1 MTWEYNKTNF
11 DRNLAVVIGIDRYE
25 NHPHIHR
32 LRTPVNDARAL
43 ADLLETEYGYNK
55 DKKGVPLFDKKVLRL
70 FDEAATLTG
79 LQTLLNDTLPNQ
91 LKPTKGDRLIFYFA
105 GHGIPRNSEDGPKGY
120 LVPQDADWQKEGS
133 FLAMSE
139 VYEALSKLECHH
151 LLVIL
156 DCCFAGTFRWAGR
169 RKIIPILE
177 TVRREHYDRFIRYP
191 AWQVITSAAHDQEA
205 LDVAKLAEDKRGA
218 IPDEKQELHS
228 PFSLA
233 LLSGLRENKADLI
246 PDGVITAHELYVYLE
261 QQVSKLSGDRQKP
274 GIYPMRLEY
283 DRGEFVFTKP
293 GFTSEQL
300 KPAPL
305 LNQSNNPYRGL
316 TSFDEKHA
324 NFFFGRKIL
333 VEELQHRL
341 SQANRFFTVVLGASG
356 SGKSSLVKAGLIPE
370 LRQESKWYI
379 LDPIRPDR
387 YPFTAL
393 ARAILPIAQPEL
405 IEQLS
410 QVSFLDEVFK
420 SQEES
425 GQDKGDESTDT
436 AFVKLAESWNSAK
449 PEAQL
454 LVIEDYFKQLQDLCR
469 NSQQE
474 EQLSQLYRAIFE
486 QLESLSNRLQNEP
499 QHLTRVIR
507 KWSETHPNAKL
518 LLTIDQ
524 FEELIT
530 MSQESQTETHGG
542 DRQKSDSRNE
552 TVGERAAEPQPW
564 LPFLHVLREAI
575 VECPQQLHIVL
586 TLRSDFEPR
595 FLSSP
600 LSAYWKDAR
609 FPVRAMNLDELRQAI
624 EGPALKQALYFEPP
638 ELVGKLIDEV
648 GQMPGALPLL
658 SFTLSELYIKLHD
671 RWAKDNATD
680 RALRIKDYEELG
692 GVAGALTRRATEEYD
707 NLVGEFGE
715 ESGKAYQATMRRVML
730 RMVAIEGGGVARRR
744 VPESELAY
752 SDAEESKRVEYVVDR
767 LVEARL
773 LVKGQEAGTVY
784 VEPAHDFLVRG
795 WDELQKWIKN
805 QQDDLAL
812 QQRLTVAANDWRNQ
826 RQQEK
831 EDKTLLSILKQAE
844 TFLICKVQDWQLD
857 RERRK
862 QRKAE
867 SSKRSREKS
876 VQYLWDDDPRL
887 EQLKRILIGNNWF
900 NRTEDSFVR
909 ESLIEQRRN
918 SYRLIEIV
926 TAVGVGLVGLTIA
939 ALYQAEISSL
949 REKAAR
955 AQLSLSSG
963 SPMDGLILAIQAV
976 GESQDRLRYVLP
988 QLQPILPEVINSVRE
1003 RNILRGHQGWVI
1015 SVAVSRDGKYIAT
1028 GSEDS
1033 TVRVWSIKG
1042 ELLQILKGHRDR
1054 VNSVAISSNGK
1065 YIASGSAD
1073 ATVRLWSIAGKLLKS
1088 LQLKDR
1094 VNSVSFSPSSD
1105 RIMTGSSD
1113 GTVQLWSTE
1122 GQLLRTFRGSQESI
1136 RSIAFSSDGKYI
1148 VSGSTDSTVRLWTV
1162 EGQLLKI
1169 FRGHKYWV
1177 LSVNFSPNGRYII
1190 SAGQDRNLRLWS
1202 VENGLLATKQH
1213 EAGVTSVSFS
1223 EDGEYIVS
1231 SSFDNSSRL
1240 WTIENE
1246 SDLVE
1251 LAAFRGHKG
1260 EVNSVALTP
1269 DNKLLVSG
1277 GRDQTVRVW
1286 SREGQSSQLLKKT
1299 EDDPGI
1305 VTSVAFSPDGKY
1317 IAGGNKNSTIGIWT
1331 VQDKA
1336 LRVLKG
1342 HKDLVYSVTFSPNSE
1357 YIISGSRDNTIR
1369 VWSIKGKLLNT
1380 LRQPDKVI
1388 SVAISPDGKYIASGS
1403 ADSTIRLWSM
1413 KGSQAKLLSTFN
1425 GHEKPVYSVA
1435 FSPDS
1440 KYIVSGGEDSTVR
1453 LWSVAGQLLNIIK
1466 GHEGRVSSVAFSPD
1480 GQYIA
1485 SSGIDSTVQLWSLK
1499 GERLNTLTGHQ
1510 GPVYS
1515 VAFSVDG
1522 QHIVSGGRDGTVRL
1536 WSFKAGQVNNSQLIA
1551 VFKGHFGEVQ
1561 SVVFSPDSKYI
1572 ASGGQANELRLWFQT
1587 DWRDWLQVACDN
1599 LQAHP
1604 IFKDP
1609 QGVTRDA
1616 KNTCVRHIR

>member
-1 MTWEYNKTNF
+1 MTWEYKKTNF

-25 NHPHIHR
+25 NHPQIHR
-32 LRTPVNDARAL
+32 LRTPVNDAKAL
-43 ADLLETEYGYNK
+43 ADLLETEYEYKPEN
-55 DKKGVPLFDKKVLRL
+55 VVRL
-70 FDEAATLTG
+70 LDEAATLTG

-218 IPDEKQELHS
+218 IPDDKQELHS
-228 PFSLA
+228 PFALA
-233 LLSGLRENKADLI
+233 LLSGLRENKADMI
-246 PDGVITAHELYVYLE
+246 PDGVITAHELYVYLD
-261 QQVSKLSGDRQKP
+261 QQVSQLSGSRQKP

-305 LNQSNNPYRGL
+305 LNESNNPYRGL
-316 TSFDEKHA
+316 ASFDEKHA

-341 SQANRFFTVVLGASG
+341 SQANRSLTVVLGVSG

-387 YPFTAL
+387 SPFTAL

-420 SQEES
+420 PKEES
-425 GQDKGDESTDT
+425 GQDKGDESTN
-436 AFVKLAESWNSAK
+436 AVFVKLAEFWNSAT
-449 PEAQL
+449 PEAKL
-454 LVIEDYFKQLQDLCR
+454 LVIEDYFKQLLAFCR

-486 QLESLSNRLQNEP
+486 KLESLSNRLQEEP

-507 KWSETHPNAKL
+507 KWSETHPDAKL

-542 DRQKSDSRNE
+542 DRQQSD
-552 TVGERAAEPQPW
+552 RAAESQPW
-564 LPFLHVLREAI
+564 LPFLQVLLEAI

-609 FPVRAMNLDELRQAI
+609 FPMRAMNLDELRQAI

-658 SFTLSELYIKLHD
+658 SFTLSELYIKLYD
-671 RWAKDNATD
+671 RWTKDNATD

-692 GVAGALTRRATEEYD
+692 GVTGALTRRATQEYEALD
-707 NLVGEFGE
+707 E
-715 ESGKAYQATMRRVML
+715 KHRATMRRMTL

-844 TFLICKVQDWQLD
+844 TFFICKVQDWRLD

-862 QRKAE
+862 QRKAK
-867 SSKRSREKS
+867 SSKRSRENS

-926 TAVGVGLVGLTIA
+926 TGVGLGLVGLTIA
-939 ALYQAEISSL
+939 ALYQAEVSSL
-949 REKAAR
+949 GEKAAK
-955 AQLSLSSG
+955 AQLSLGSG
-963 SPMDGLILAIQAV
+963 SPMDGLILAIQAT
-976 GESQDRLRYVLP
+976 GESQDRLKQVLP
-988 QLQPILPEVINSVRE
+988 QLQTVLPEAIHTVRE
-1003 RNILRGHQGWVI
+1003 RNILQEHQGWVI
-1015 SVAVSRDGKYIAT
+1015 SVAVSPSGKYIAT
-1028 GSEDS
+1028 GSEDN
-1033 TVRVWSIKG
+1033 TARLWSIEGKLLNTFKG
-1042 ELLQILKGHRDR
+1042 YQGW
-1054 VNSVAISSNGK
+1054 VNSVAFSPDSK
-1065 YIASGSAD
+1065 YIATGSQD
-1073 ATVRLWSIAGKLLKS
+1073 NTVRLWSIEGKLLK
-1088 LQLKDR
+1088 
-1094 VNSVSFSPSSD
+1094 
-1105 RIMTGSSD
+1105 
-1113 GTVQLWSTE
+1113 
-1122 GQLLRTFRGSQESI
+1122 TFKNHQ
-1136 RSIAFSSDGKYI
+1136 K
-1148 VSGSTDSTVRLWTV
+1148 
-1162 EGQLLKI
+1162 
-1169 FRGHKYWV
+1169 
-1177 LSVNFSPNGRYII
+1177 
-1190 SAGQDRNLRLWS
+1190 
-1202 VENGLLATKQH
+1202 
-1213 EAGVTSVSFS
+1213 GV
-1223 EDGEYIVS
+1223 Y
-1231 SSFDNSSRL
+1231 
-1240 WTIENE
+1240 
-1246 SDLVE
+1246 
-1251 LAAFRGHKG
+1251 
-1260 EVNSVALTP
+1260 
-1269 DNKLLVSG
+1269 
-1277 GRDQTVRVW
+1277 
-1286 SREGQSSQLLKKT
+1286 
-1299 EDDPGI
+1299 
-1305 VTSVAFSPDGKY
+1305 SVAFSPDGKY
-1317 IAGGNKNSTIGIWT
+1317 IATGS
-1331 VQDKA
+1331 QDNTMRLWSIEGK
-1336 LRVLKG
+1336 LLKTFKG
-1342 HKDLVYSVTFSPNSE
+1342 HQKGVYSVAFSPDGKYIVSASFDSTVRIWSIEGQLLNTLQGHQGAVLSVTFSASGR
-1357 YIISGSRDNTIR
+1357 YIISGGTDRTVRLWTREGKLLDTRHDHEDQVASVTFSRDGKYIVSSSFDNSIRLWYIRNGSELVELAALRGHQGEVISTAITPDSKFIVSGGRDQTAR
-1369 VWSIKGKLLNT
+1369 VWSINGQLNKLLKNPEDDPGKI
-1380 LRQPDKVI
+1380 L
-1388 SVAISPDGKYIASGS
+1388 SLAFSPDGKYIASGNYN
-1403 ADSTIRLWSM
+1403 STIRLWTLQGDSLPLLQGH
-1413 KGSQAKLLSTFN
+1413 KGYISSVAFSPNGKYVISGSWDNTIRVWSIQDGWITTLKQPDKVLSVAFSPDGKYIISGSADNNVYLWSLERNQGKLLSIFKGHKLPVNSVAYSPN
-1425 GHEKPVYSVA
+1425 GQYIVSGSDDNTVRLWSVEGKLLKILEGHSARINSVAFSPDSRYIVSGSIDSTIRSWSIKGELLNTLRGHRGWVYSVA
-1435 FSPDS
+1435 FSPDG
-1440 KYIVSGGEDSTVR
+1440 KQIVSGGQDE
-1453 LWSVAGQLLNIIK
+1453 
-1466 GHEGRVSSVAFSPD
+1466 
-1480 GQYIA
+1480 
-1485 SSGIDSTVQLWSLK
+1485 TVQLWSFDGHKQNKNELQAVLK
-1499 GERLNTLTGHQ
+1499 GHLGE
-1510 GPVYS
+1510 VYS
-1515 VAFSVDG
+1515 VAFSPNG
-1522 QHIVSGGRDGTVRL
+1522 KHIVSGSD
-1536 WSFKAGQVNNSQLIA
+1536 
-1551 VFKGHFGEVQ
+1551 
-1561 SVVFSPDSKYI
+1561 
-1572 ASGGQANELRLWFQT
+1572 ANELRLWSNHN
-1587 DWRDWLQVACDN
+1587 WRGWLQTACN
-1599 LQAHP
+1599 SLHTHP
-1604 IFKDP
+1604 IFKEP
-1609 QGVTRDA
+1609 KGIALEA
-1616 KNTCVRHIR
+1616 KNTCSRDAW

>member
-11 DRNLAVVIGIDRYE
+11 DRNLAVVIGIDSYK
-25 NHPHIHR
+25 NHPQIHR
-32 LRTPVNDARAL
+32 LRTPVNDAKAL
-43 ADLLETEYGYNK
+43 ADLLETQYEYKPEN
-55 DKKGVPLFDKKVLRL
+55 VIRL
-70 FDEAATLTG
+70 LDEAATLTG
-79 LQTLLNDTLPNQ
+79 LQTLLTYTLPNQ
-91 LKPTKGDRLIFYFA
+91 LKPTKYDRLIVYFA
-105 GHGIPRNSEDGPKGY
+105 GHGLPRNSQDGPKGY

-218 IPDEKQELHS
+218 VRDDKQELHS
-228 PFSLA
+228 PFALA
-233 LLSGLRENKADLI
+233 LLEGLRENKADLI
-246 PDGVITAHELYVYLE
+246 PDGVITAHELYVYLD
-261 QQVSKLSGDRQKP
+261 QQVSQLSGSRQKP

-305 LNQSNNPYRGL
+305 LNESNNPYRGL
-316 TSFDEKHA
+316 ASFDEKHA
-324 NFFFGRKIL
+324 RFFFGRKIL
-333 VEELQHRL
+333 VEELQRRL
-341 SQANRFFTVVLGASG
+341 CQPNRSLTVVLGPSG
-356 SGKSSLVKAGLIPE
+356 SGKSSLVKAGLIPD

-379 LDPIRPDR
+379 LDPMRPDR
-387 YPFTAL
+387 FPFTAL

-410 QVSFLDEVFK
+410 QVCFLDEVFK
-420 SQEES
+420 PKDKNNQDDSEEP
-425 GQDKGDESTDT
+425 TD
-436 AFVKLAESWNSAK
+436 AVFVKLAESWNSAT
-449 PEAQL
+449 PEAKL
-454 LVIEDYFKQLQDLCR
+454 LLIADYFQQLQKLCR
-469 NSQQE
+469 NSQEE

-486 QLESLSNRLQNEP
+486 KLESLSNRLQNEP
-499 QHLTRVIR
+499 QHLTSLIK
-507 KWSETHPNAKL
+507 KWSDSPPSAKL

-530 MSQESQTETHGG
+530 MSQDSQTETHGG
-542 DRQKSDSRNE
+542 DE
-552 TVGERAAEPQPW
+552 TPDERAAEAQPW
-564 LPFLHVLREAI
+564 VPFLQALREAI
-575 VECPQQLHIVL
+575 VQCSQQLHIVL

-600 LSAYWKDAR
+600 LSTYWKDAR

-671 RWAKDNATD
+671 RWTKDNATD

-707 NLVGEFGE
+707 NLVKKFGE
-715 ESGKAYQATMRRVML
+715 ESGKAHQATMRRVML
-730 RMVAIEGGGVARRR
+730 RMVTIEGGAVARRR
-744 VPESELAY
+744 VSESELAY
-752 SDAEESKRVEYVVDR
+752 SDAEESKRVEYVVNR

-826 RQQEK
+826 SQQEK
-831 EDKTLLSILKQAE
+831 EYKTLLSILKQAE
-844 TFLICKVQDWQLD
+844 TFFICKVQDWQLD

-955 AQLSLSSG
+955 AQVLLSSG

-976 GESQDRLRYVLP
+976 GESQDRLRYILP
-988 QLQPILPEVINSVRE
+988 QLQPILPEAINSVRE

-1015 SVAVSRDGKYIAT
+1015 SVGVSRDGKYIAT

-1033 TVRVWSIKG
+1033 AVRVWSIKG
-1042 ELLQILKGHRDR
+1042 QLLQILKGHRDW
-1054 VNSVAISSNGK
+1054 VNSVAISPNGK
-1065 YIASGSAD
+1065 YIVSGSAD
-1073 ATVRLWSIAGKLLKS
+1073 GTVRLWSIEGKLLKI

-1113 GTVQLWSTE
+1113 GTIQLWSTE

-1148 VSGSTDSTVRLWTV
+1148 VSGSTDSTIRLWTV

-1190 SAGQDRNLRLWS
+1190 SAGQDRTLRLWS
-1202 VENGLLATKQH
+1202 VENDLLATKQH

-1240 WTIENE
+1240 WTIENG

-1251 LAAFRGHKG
+1251 LAAFRGHEG
-1260 EVNSVALTP
+1260 EVNSVAITP

-1286 SREGQSSQLLKKT
+1286 SRQGQPSQLLKKT

-1305 VTSVAFSPDGKY
+1305 VGSVAFSPDGKY
-1317 IAGGNKNSTIGIWT
+1317 IAGGNKNFTIRIWSTQGN
-1331 VQDKA
+1331 A
-1336 LRVLKG
+1336 LRIIKG

-1369 VWSIKGKLLNT
+1369 VWSIEGKLLNT

-1403 ADSTIRLWSM
+1403 ADSTILLWSL

-1515 VAFSVDG
+1515 VAFSADG

-1536 WSFKAGQVNNSQLIA
+1536 WSFKAGQVNNSQLLA

-1561 SVVFSPDSKYI
+1561 SVAFSPDSKYI

-1616 KNTCVRHIR
+1616 KNSCARHIR

>member
-1 MTWEYNKTNF
+1 VTWEYNKTNF
-11 DRNLAVVIGIDRYE
+11 DRNLAAVIGIDRYK
-25 NHPHIHR
+25 NHPQIHR

-43 ADLLETEYGYNK
+43 ADLLETEYEYKPEN
-55 DKKGVPLFDKKVLRL
+55 VVRL
-70 FDEAATLTG
+70 LDEAATLTG
-79 LQTLLNDTLPNQ
+79 LQTLLTDTLPNQ
-91 LKPTKGDRLIFYFA
+91 LKPTKYDRLIFYFA

-218 IPDEKQELHS
+218 IPDKKQKLHS
-228 PFSLA
+228 PFALA
-233 LLSGLRENKADLI
+233 LLSGLRENKADVI
-246 PDGVITAHELYVYLE
+246 PDGVITAHELYVYLDQE
-261 QQVSKLSGDRQKP
+261 VSQLSGSRQKP

-305 LNQSNNPYRGL
+305 LNESNNPYRGL
-316 TSFDEKHA
+316 ASFDEKHA

-341 SQANRFFTVVLGASG
+341 SQANRSLTVVLGASG

-420 SQEES
+420 PKEES

-449 PEAQL
+449 PEAKL
-454 LVIEDYFKQLQDLCR
+454 LVVEDYFKQLLAFCR

-499 QHLTRVIR
+499 QYLTRVIR
-507 KWSETHPNAKL
+507 KWSESHLDVKL

-542 DRQKSDSRNE
+542 DRQKSD
-552 TVGERAAEPQPW
+552 RAAEPQPW
-564 LPFLHVLREAI
+564 LQFLEVLREAI
-575 VECPQQLHIVL
+575 VKCPQQLHIVL

-658 SFTLSELYIKLHD
+658 SFTLSELYIKLYD
-671 RWAKDNATD
+671 RWTKDNATD

-692 GVAGALTRRATEEYD
+692 GVTGALTRRATEEYEALD
-707 NLVGEFGE
+707 E
-715 ESGKAYQATMRRVML
+715 KHRATMRRMML

-826 RQQEK
+826 SQQEK

-844 TFLICKVQDWQLD
+844 TFFICKVQDWQLD

-867 SSKRSREKS
+867 SSKRSRENS

-887 EQLKRILIGNNWF
+887 EQLKRILISNNWF

-926 TAVGVGLVGLTIA
+926 TAVGIGLVGLTIA

-955 AQLSLSSG
+955 AQVLLSSG

-988 QLQPILPEVINSVRE
+988 QLQPVLSEAINSVRE

-1028 GSEDS
+1028 GSKDS
-1033 TVRVWSIKG
+1033 SVRLWSIEGK
-1042 ELLQILKGHRDR
+1042 LLKILKGHRDQI
-1054 VNSVAISSNGK
+1054 NSVAISPNGR
-1065 YIASGSAD
+1065 YIAAGSKD
-1073 ATVRLWSIAGKLLKS
+1073 YTVLLWSIEGRLLQT
-1088 LQLKDR
+1088 LQLRDK

-1190 SAGQDRNLRLWS
+1190 SAGQDRTLRLWS
-1202 VENGLLATKQH
+1202 VENDLLATKQH

-1223 EDGEYIVS
+1223 QDGEYIVS

-1240 WTIENE
+1240 WTIENG

-1251 LAAFRGHKG
+1251 LAAFRGHEG
-1260 EVNSVALTP
+1260 EVNSAVLTP
-1269 DNKLLVSG
+1269 DNKLLISG

-1286 SREGQSSQLLKKT
+1286 STQGQPSRLLKKT
-1299 EDDPGI
+1299 EDGQGI

-1317 IAGGNKNSTIGIWT
+1317 IAGGNKNSTIRIWT
-1331 VQDKA
+1331 AQDNA
-1336 LRVLKG
+1336 LRILKG
-1342 HKDLVYSVTFSPNSE
+1342 HKDWVSSVTFSPNSE

-1380 LRQPDKVI
+1380 LRQPDKVL

-1425 GHEKPVYSVA
+1425 GHEGEVHSLA
-1435 FSPDS
+1435 FSPDI
-1440 KYIVSGGEDSTVR
+1440 KYIVSGSEDSTVR
-1453 LWSVAGQLLNIIK
+1453 LWSVAGRLLK
-1466 GHEGRVSSVAFSPD
+1466 KMEGHKERVYSVAFSPD
-1480 GQYIA
+1480 AQYIA
-1485 SSGIDSTVQLWSLK
+1485 SSGIDSTVRLWSLK
-1499 GERLNTLTGHQ
+1499 GERLNTLRGHQ
-1510 GPVYS
+1510 GWVYS
-1515 VAFSVDG
+1515 LAFSVDG

-1536 WSFKAGQVNNSQLIA
+1536 WSFKAGQVNNSQLLA

-1587 DWRDWLQVACDN
+1587 DWRDWLQVACNN
-1599 LQAHP
+1599 LKAHP
-1604 IFKDP
+1604 IFKESQAKES
-1609 QGVTRDA
+1609 QGVTLDA
-1616 KNTCVRHIR
+1616 KNTCVRYVW

>member
-1 MTWEYNKTNF
+1 VAWEYNKTNF
-11 DRNLAVVIGIDRYE
+11 DRNLAVVIGIDSYK
-25 NHPHIHR
+25 NHPQIHR
-32 LRTPVNDARAL
+32 LRTPVNDAKAL
-43 ADLLETEYGYNK
+43 ADLLETEYEYKPEN
-55 DKKGVPLFDKKVLRL
+55 VIRL
-70 FDEAATLTG
+70 LDEAATLTG

-228 PFSLA
+228 PFALA
-233 LLSGLRENKADLI
+233 LLSGLRENKADMI
-246 PDGVITAHELYVYLE
+246 PDGVITAHELYVYLD
-261 QQVSKLSGDRQKP
+261 QQVSQLSGSRQKP

-305 LNQSNNPYRGL
+305 LNESNNPYRGL
-316 TSFDEKHA
+316 ASFDEKHA

-341 SQANRFFTVVLGASG
+341 SQANRSLTVVLGVSG

-387 YPFTAL
+387 SPFTAL
-393 ARAILPIAQPEL
+393 ARAILPIEKPEL

-420 SQEES
+420 PKEES
-425 GQDKGDESTDT
+425 GQDKGDESTN
-436 AFVKLAESWNSAK
+436 AVFVKLAEFWNSAT
-449 PEAQL
+449 PEAKL
-454 LVIEDYFKQLQDLCR
+454 LVIEDYFKQLLAFCR

-486 QLESLSNRLQNEP
+486 KLESLSNRLQEEP

-507 KWSETHPNAKL
+507 KWSETHPDAKL

-542 DRQKSDSRNE
+542 DRQQSD
-552 TVGERAAEPQPW
+552 RAAESQPW
-564 LPFLHVLREAI
+564 LPFLQVLLEAI

-609 FPVRAMNLDELRQAI
+609 FPMRAMNLDELRQAI

-658 SFTLSELYIKLHD
+658 SFTLSELYIKLYD
-671 RWAKDNATD
+671 RWTKDNATD

-692 GVAGALTRRATEEYD
+692 GVTGALTRRATQEYEALD
-707 NLVGEFGE
+707 E
-715 ESGKAYQATMRRVML
+715 KHRATMRRMML

-826 RQQEK
+826 SQQEK

-844 TFLICKVQDWQLD
+844 TFLICKVQDWRLD

-887 EQLKRILIGNNWF
+887 EQLKRILISNNWF

-955 AQLSLSSG
+955 AQVLLSSG

-988 QLQPILPEVINSVRE
+988 QLQPILPEAINSVRE

-1042 ELLQILKGHRDR
+1042 QLLQILKGHRDW
-1054 VNSVAISSNGK
+1054 VNSVAISPN
-1065 YIASGSAD
+1065 
-1073 ATVRLWSIAGKLLKS
+1073 
-1088 LQLKDR
+1088 
-1094 VNSVSFSPSSD
+1094 
-1105 RIMTGSSD
+1105 
-1113 GTVQLWSTE
+1113 
-1122 GQLLRTFRGSQESI
+1122 
-1136 RSIAFSSDGKYI
+1136 GKYI
-1148 VSGSTDSTVRLWTV
+1148 VSGSADGTVRLWSI
-1162 EGQLLKI
+1162 EGKLLKT
-1169 FRGHKYWV
+1169 FKNH
-1177 LSVNFSPNGRYII
+1177 
-1190 SAGQDRNLRLWS
+1190 Q
-1202 VENGLLATKQH
+1202 E
-1213 EAGVTSVSFS
+1213 
-1223 EDGEYIVS
+1223 
-1231 SSFDNSSRL
+1231 
-1240 WTIENE
+1240 
-1246 SDLVE
+1246 
-1251 LAAFRGHKG
+1251 
-1260 EVNSVALTP
+1260 EVY
-1269 DNKLLVSG
+1269 
-1277 GRDQTVRVW
+1277 
-1286 SREGQSSQLLKKT
+1286 
-1299 EDDPGI
+1299 
-1305 VTSVAFSPDGKY
+1305 SVAFSPDGKY
-1317 IAGGNKNSTIGIWT
+1317 IATGS
-1331 VQDKA
+1331 QDNTMRLWSIEGK
-1336 LRVLKG
+1336 LLKTFKG
-1342 HKDLVYSVTFSPNSE
+1342 HQEGVYSVAFSPDGKYIVSSSFDSTVRIWSIEGQLLNTLQGHQGLVLSVTFSASGR
-1357 YIISGSRDNTIR
+1357 YIISGGIDRTVRLWTMEGKLLDTRHDHEDQVASVTFSHDGKYIVSSSFDNSIRLWYIRNESELVELAALRGHQGEVLSTAITPDSKFIVSGGRDQTAR
-1369 VWSIKGKLLNT
+1369 VWSINGQLNKLLKKT
-1380 LRQPDKVI
+1380 EDEPGKILSI
-1388 SVAISPDGKYIASGS
+1388 AFSPDGKYIASGNYNSTLRLWTIQGDSLPIIQGHKDFISSVAFSPNGKYVISGSWDKTIRVWSIQDGWITTLKQPEKVLSVAFSPDGKYIISGS
-1403 ADSTIRLWSM
+1403 ADKNVYLWSLERNQGKLLSIFKGHKLPVNSVAYSPNGQYIVSGSDDNTVRLWSVEGKLLKILEGHSARINSVAFSPDSRYIVSGSIDSTIRSWSI
-1413 KGSQAKLLSTFN
+1413 KGELLNTLR
-1425 GHEKPVYSVA
+1425 GHRGWVYSVA
-1435 FSPDS
+1435 FSPDG
-1440 KYIVSGGEDSTVR
+1440 KQIVSGGQDE
-1453 LWSVAGQLLNIIK
+1453 
-1466 GHEGRVSSVAFSPD
+1466 
-1480 GQYIA
+1480 
-1485 SSGIDSTVQLWSLK
+1485 TVQLWSFDGNKQNKNELQAVLK
-1499 GERLNTLTGHQ
+1499 GHLGE
-1510 GPVYS
+1510 VYS
-1515 VAFSVDG
+1515 VAFSPNG
-1522 QHIVSGGRDGTVRL
+1522 KHIVSGSD
-1536 WSFKAGQVNNSQLIA
+1536 
-1551 VFKGHFGEVQ
+1551 
-1561 SVVFSPDSKYI
+1561 
-1572 ASGGQANELRLWFQT
+1572 ANELRLWYNNN
-1587 DWRDWLQVACDN
+1587 WRGWLQTACN
-1599 LQAHP
+1599 SLHNHP
-1604 IFKDP
+1604 IFKEP
-1609 QGVTRDA
+1609 KGIALEA
-1616 KNTCVRHIR
+1616 KNTCSRDAW